1 MCNNN
6 HQPDLS
12 ISCNLRTAIEIL
24 GIKVNNPHIACR
36 NKGIP
41 KVEVIIPSANPTT
54 TEAINKN
61 S

>member
-1 MCNNN
+1 MCKSN

-12 ISCNLRTAIEIL
+12 ISCNLRTAMEML
-24 GIKVNNPHIACR
+24 GIIVNNHHITCR

-54 TEAINKN
+54 AEAINKN